1 MMSRV
6 DGRELDQLRPLKLTP
21 HFIDTADGSVF
32 VEWGKTRVI
41 CTAMVENRVPPFL
54 VNTGLGWVSAEY
66 GMLPGSTD
74 RRKQRDGRRGGQVDG
89 RTIEIQRI
97 IGRALRAVINQK
109 NLGQR
114 TIWLDCDVIQAD
126 GGTRTASITGAY
138 IALYLAVKKLLE
150 ARVIK
155 KDPLTGGVA
164 AVSVGIV
171 DGKPHLD
178 LCYEEDSRADA
189 DFNYVMSHEGGIIE
203 VQGSAEKSPVRPEL
217 FSACH
222 QLAEKGLKELM
233 GMQNTALIGTL

>member
-1 MMSRV
+1 MSRT
-6 DGRELDQLRPLKLTP
+6 DGRELDEMRPLKMTP
-21 HFIDTADGSVF
+21 NFIDSADGSVF

-97 IGRALRAVINQK
+97 IGRALRTVVHQK
-109 NLGQR
+109 NLGPR

-126 GGTRTASITGAY
+126 GGTRTASITGSY
-138 IALYLAVKKLLE
+138 VALYLAIKKLRE

-164 AVSVGIV
+164 AVSVGVV
-171 DGKPHLD
+171 DGVPHLD

-203 VQGSAEKSPVRPEL
+203 VQGSAEKGPVNPEV
-217 FSACH
+217 FFACH
-222 QLAEKGLKELM
+222 KLAEKGIKELM
-233 GMQNTALIGTL
+233 SMQNTALISTL